1 MGGIVEAVVN
11 VVTSFIGWLIPTP
24 DIPDF
29 DTPEEERGV
38 LINKQSNNAP
48 IPVVYGRR
56 QVGITRV
63 FIESSG
69 TDNEYLYM
77 AGVVCEGEIEEIE
90 QIFIDDKRVIFDGLL
105 DHGVVREVSGGDANF
120 YKDGESYIQIQ
131 AFNGIDDQVASSI
144 LTNSTNWTSNHR
156 LRGVCYV
163 AFRFK
168 WNQDLFSS
176 IPQVK
181 VTLKGKK
188 VYDPRDTTTKW
199 TPNSALVLLDY
210 LRNSRYGKGLPDSA
224 FESDFAS
231 FKTSATESDILIQPR
246 TTSVTQS
253 TGLISELYSGYYSDS
268 PSFFLNKSPTSSNTV
283 SSISGLNTSPY
294 NSRRYYG
301 YFTAPSSASF
311 DFQTSSDDSS
321 VVYIGDASQTVDNLF
336 KEVENNKDAKLVVNN
351 RGWHGNQ
358 TQSGS
363 KTLVSGSVYPIIIY
377 YGNAPSN
384 SNLTFQWRVSGG
396 SYSTDL
402 SSNFSNGNDITDV
415 IPKIIKFESNAV
427 VDTNQKVIDNVKKLL
442 NPMRSLF
449 TYNNGV
455 YKLKIE
461 GTGSAVKTITSD
473 HVVGGAKVLGER
485 KNNKYNRV
493 IGTYVNPFKN
503 WQNDTVSFPPA
514 DDTNVVTEFKH
525 ATMLADDN
533 DTLLEGNFEFP
544 NVTNTYNAEALC
556 EVILRRSRNQ
566 LQIQLTLT
574 SEFLELEIGD
584 IVAIT
589 YPSGG
594 FDAKPFRVLG
604 IEINE
609 DLTVNVQLFEHQDN
623 FYDFNEKNPIPTIA
637 DTILPNINSVQAPA
651 ISISDELFELF
662 DGSVVSK
669 LIVNITST
677 DAFVDQFEVEYKE
690 STSSNYRLMR
700 RGTNTIV
707 EKYPVKEGTIYD
719 VRVRAINSIGIKSTY
734 TTSQHEV
741 DSAFE
746 PPQDVQNYSIDVVG
760 DKLHHTFDP
769 VPDLDL
775 DFYEIRYTS
784 DTTETAYANT
794 VVLVPRIGRPAT
806 SVVTPYVAKGKFFIK
821 AVDKFGIRSTNYASQ
836 VIATQVFG
844 ERIETVQTL
853 TENPTFTGTKSNVSV
868 VDSTLQ
874 LDTALFDSIS
884 GDFDDALGF
893 FDGGSGTIV
902 SSGTYDF
909 NNTFD
914 FNSILK
920 FNVLIDALVVNNIN
934 FIDNFDSAQGLF
946 DSREGLFD
954 GGENASIDTN
964 AILQIST
971 SQNAVDY
978 TSYQDFKAGDYVAR
992 AVKFRLKLT
1001 SSNTQESPQVTQLAL
1016 KLSLPTRIEK
1026 GSNVSSGTDT
1036 AGKTITFGSEYY
1048 QTPSLTVIGQDMA
1061 TGDFFTINSKSTSA
1075 FNVEFFNSSG
1085 STVDRTFDYQAIG
1098 IGQKQ

>member
-1 MGGIVEAVVN
+1 MGGIINTIVSVVS
-11 VVTSFIGWLIPTP
+11 SFIGWLIPIP

-29 DTPEEERGV
+29 DTPEEEQGV
-38 LINKQSNNAP
+38 LINKQSNNAQ

-63 FIESSG
+63 FLESSG
-69 TDNEYLYM
+69 TDNQYLYM

-90 QIFIDDKRVIFDGLL
+90 QIFIDDKKVIFDGDL

-120 YKDGESYIQIQ
+120 YKDSSHIQVQ
-131 AFNGIDDQVASSI
+131 AFNGTDTQVASSI
-144 LTNSTNWTSNHR
+144 LTNSTNWTSNHK
-156 LRGVCYV
+156 LSGVSYV

-168 WNQDLFSS
+168 WNQDIFSS
-176 IPQVK
+176 IPQVR
-181 VTLKGKK
+181 VTLKGRK
-188 VYDPRDTTTKW
+188 VFDPRDSSTSW

-210 LRNSRYGKGLPDSA
+210 LRNTRYGKGLPDSA

-231 FKTSATESDILIQPR
+231 FKTAATDADTLIQPR
-246 TTSVTQS
+246 TEVFSS
-253 TGLISELYSGYYSDS
+253 TAGLKMQLFNGYYNDN
-268 PSFFLNKSPTSSNTV
+268 PNFFVNKSPTSSSQVT
-283 SSISGLNTSPY
+283 SISGVGTSPY
-294 NSRRYYG
+294 SSRRYYG

-311 DFQTSSDDSS
+311 NFKTDSDDSS
-321 VVYIGDASQTVDNLF
+321 RVYIGDASQTVDNLF
-336 KEVENNKDAKLVVNN
+336 KEVEGNRSSKLVVDNS
-351 RGWHGNQ
+351 GWHGNNGAE
-358 TQSGS
+358 GS
-363 KTLVSGSVYPIIIY
+363 KTLVSGSVYPMIIY

-384 SNLTFQWRVSGG
+384 SNLTFYWRVSAG
-396 SYSTDL
+396 SYSTSL
-402 SSNFSNGNDITDV
+402 SSNFTSESYVSDV
-415 IPKIIKFESNAV
+415 VPEIIKFESNAV
-427 VDTNQKVIDNVKKLL
+427 IDTNQKVIENVKKLL

-461 GTGSAVKTITSD
+461 GTGSSVKTITVD

-503 WQNDTVSFPPA
+503 WQNDTVSFPPS
-514 DDTNVVTEFKH
+514 DDSNVATEFKH

-533 DTLLEGNFEFP
+533 GTLLEGNFQFP

-604 IEINE
+604 LEINE

-623 FYDFNEKNPIPTIA
+623 FYTFNTKNPIATIP
-637 DTILPNINSVQAPA
+637 DTTLPNPNSVQPPA
-651 ISISDELFELF
+651 ISVTDELFELF

-669 LIVNITST
+669 IIVNITNT
-677 DAFVDQFEVEYKE
+677 DSFVDEFEVEYKE
-690 STSSNYRLMR
+690 STVTDYRLMR
-700 RGTNTIV
+700 RGSNKIV

-719 VRVRAINSIGIKSTY
+719 IRCRSINSLGVKSTY
-734 TTSQHEV
+734 TSTQHEV
-741 DSAFE
+741 NSAFE
-746 PPQDVQNYSIDVVG
+746 PPSDVANYSIDVVG

-769 VPDLDL
+769 VTNLDL
-775 DFYEIRYTS
+775 DYYEIRYTS

-806 SVVTPYVAKGKFFIK
+806 SVVTPYVSKGKYFIK

-836 VIATQVFG
+836 VIATQVLN
-844 ERIETVQTL
+844 ETIETVQTL
-853 TENPTFTGTKSNVSV
+853 TEHTAFTGTKSNVV
-868 VDSTLQ
+868 AIDSKLQ
-874 LDTALFDSIS
+874 LDTSINFDSHA
-884 GDFDDALGF
+884 GNFDDGLGF
-893 FDGGSGTIV
+893 FDGGGGNII

-909 NNTFD
+909 ANAFD

-920 FNVLIDALVVNNIN
+920 FNVLIDSLIVNNIN
-934 FIDNFDSAQGLF
+934 FVDNFDSVSGLF
-946 DSREGLFD
+946 DVRQGLFD
-954 GGENASIDTN
+954 GGSNASIDTN
-964 AILQIST
+964 ASLQIST
-971 SQNAVDY
+971 SQDASTY
-978 TSYQDFKAGDYVAR
+978 TSYQDFKAGDFVAR
-992 AVKFRLKLT
+992 AVKFRIKLT
-1001 SSNTQESPQVTQLAL
+1001 SSNTQESPQVSSLAL
-1016 KLSLPTRIEK
+1016 KLSLPTRTEK
-1026 GSNVSSGTDT
+1026 GSNISSTT
-1036 AGKTITFGSEYY
+1036 NTSGKTITFGSEYY
-1048 QTPSLTVIGQDMA
+1048 QTPSLTVIGQNMA
-1061 TGDFFTINSKSTSA
+1061 TGDFFTITSKGTAS
-1075 FNVEFFNSSG
+1075 FIVEFFNSSG